1 MKLEAT
7 ADQPVICVFLYY
19 RGVCCPKRRQV
30 GIVQKGDCPVA
41 GYRDVVLFG
50 DD

>member
-1 MKLEAT
+1 MKHEAT
-7 ADQPVICVFLYY
+7 ADRPVIYVFLYY
-19 RGVCCPKRRQV
+19 RGVCCPGERQV
-30 GIVQKGDCPVA
+30 GIVQNGDCPVA